1 MAKNDNNSPNY
12 TGLENRVSPRS
23 DVYYR
28 MSFQLPDARQDI
40 ATCVNISSDG
50 LLIRYSEAFEPDDI
64 LTFSLPVLG
73 QRKASVIWSLGG
85 KTGVQ
90 FQEAINE
97 TDYVPLLR
105 AMGGRIESV

>member
-1 MAKNDNNSPNY
+1 MAKNDSNRPNY
-12 TGLENRVSPRS
+12 VGLENRVSPRS

-28 MSFQLPDARQDI
+28 LSFKLPDARQDM

-50 LLIRYSEAFEPDDI
+50 LLIRYSEIFEPDDI

-73 QRKASVIWSLGG
+73 PRDAKVIWSLAG

-90 FQEAINE
+90 FQDPISE

-105 AMGGRIESV
+105 AMGGRIESA